1 MRKSHPSSHETN
13 WSCDLIYTKSFTF
26 TFARAIAANFSK
38 VWLKFSWPQQSIH
51 MTHIS
56 WDHAIFPKRYL
67 FSFTTGHEL
76 GWRGPTYSFKKL
88 INNVTTC
95 FLKNDM
101 YPLTQGLTTQL
112 EIPNI
117 ENYKSKAL
125 SIIKK
130 ILTFDSYRYTPL

>member
-13 WSCDLIYTKSFTF
+13 WSYDLIYTKSFTF
-26 TFARAIAANFSK
+26 TFARAIATNFSK
-38 VWLKFSWPQQSIH
+38 VWLKSGWLQQSIH
-51 MTHIS
+51 MTHLS
-56 WDHAIFPKRYL
+56 CDHAIFSKRYL
-67 FSFTTGHEL
+67 FGFTTGHEL

-101 YPLTQGLTTQL
+101 YPLTENLTTQL

-117 ENYKSKAL
+117 ENFTNLKL
-125 SIIKK
+125 FLLLKK
-130 ILTFDSYRYTPL
+130 Y